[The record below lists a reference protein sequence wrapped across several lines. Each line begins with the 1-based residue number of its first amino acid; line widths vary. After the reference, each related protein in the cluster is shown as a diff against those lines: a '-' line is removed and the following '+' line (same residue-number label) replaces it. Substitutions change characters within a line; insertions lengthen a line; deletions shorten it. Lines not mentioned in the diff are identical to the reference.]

1 MHKRELVAALVDGR
15 VELKVQLVW
24 SRAATHGGSR
34 QTWRRLKVTSRSRTQ
49 LARNSCS
56 HANAARWPSTATVA
70 VVAAMAA
77 ATAMEVAAAI
87 QPCFLPVRRGLP
99 SGFKG
104 AKRIKHTRRAGDSC
118 EDPVGDSNGGSG
130 GGGGEAV
137 VLVKEGRVEASPRG
151 ARSEKSVLPL
161 LLLLL
166 LLLPLLLPPLPL
178 LLLLLLLLP
187 AVGFPA
193 PLADFCV
200 AAAAS
205 GASKKISSALGQA
218 ARRCSATRCGWGGSR
233 GWRRRPELPGYRAP
247 LLRICSCV
255 GQRYFFL
262 EIMFLSVPV
271 WLVKSTTIRILR
283 KVAIA
288 ACFCLL
294 EFEF

>member
-1 MHKRELVAALVDGR
+1 MHKRELAAALVDGR

-24 SRAATHGGSR
+24 SRAATHCGSR
-34 QTWRRLKVTSRSRTQ
+34 QTWRRLKVTSSSRTH

-56 HANAARWPSTATVA
+56 HVCAARYPSTATMA

-77 ATAMEVAAAI
+77 ATAMEVAAAM
-87 QPCFLPVRRGLP
+87 QPCFLPVRRGLT

-104 AKRIKHTRRAGDSC
+104 AKRIKHTRRASDTC
-118 EDPVGDSNGGSG
+118 EDPAGDSNGGSG

-137 VLVKEGRVEASPRG
+137 VLAKEGRVEASPRG

-161 LLLLL
+161 LP
-166 LLLPLLLPPLPL
+166 LLLPLLLPPLLMVL
-178 LLLLLLLLP
+178 LLVLP

-193 PLADFCV
+193 PLADFC
-200 AAAAS
+200 AAAVAS
-205 GASKKISSALGQA
+205 GAAKKITSALGQA

-271 WLVKSTTIRILR
+271 LLVKSTTIRILR

-288 ACFCLL
+288 ACF
-294 EFEF
+294 

>member
-1 MHKRELVAALVDGR
+1 MGVHKRELVAALVDGR

-24 SRAATHGGSR
+24 SRAATHCGSR
-34 QTWRRLKVTSRSRTQ
+34 QTWRKLKVASRSRTQ

-70 VVAAMAA
+70 VVAAMEAA
-77 ATAMEVAAAI
+77 AAM
-87 QPCFLPVRRGLP
+87 QPCFLPVRRGLT

-118 EDPVGDSNGGSG
+118 EEPVGDSNSSSG

-137 VLVKEGRVEASPRG
+137 VLVKECRVEASPWG

-161 LLLLL
+161 LV
-166 LLLPLLLPPLPL
+166 LLPLLLPPLPLL

-193 PLADFCV
+193 PLADFC
-200 AAAAS
+200 AAAVAS
-205 GASKKISSALGQA
+205 GAAKKITSALGQA

-233 GWRRRPELPGYRAP
+233 GWRRRPELPGNRAP

-262 EIMFLSVPV
+262 EVTFLSVPIL
-271 WLVKSTTIRILR
+271 LVESTTIRILR
-283 KVAIA
+283 KFAIA
-288 ACFCLL
+288 ACFWLL
-294 EFEF
+294 EFGL